1 MKFTIQGGRK
11 LEGEIAV
18 NGSKNAATP
27 IVAATLLTD
36 QPVVLENVPKIGDVL
51 KMIEILKSCGS
62 QAEWLDERTIRIQN
76 KEIDPSKIDQ
86 SLVKQI
92 RSSILLVGPML
103 ARFKKFR
110 FAIPGGCQIGARSI
124 DTHLEAF
131 ECLGAKTEFDS
142 DSGLYE
148 VSLDKP
154 LRQAQDRPNA
164 NQVILKEFSVTATE
178 NLLMLGTAYPLEIR
192 MAACEPHV
200 QDLGNFLAKVFEL
213 QLSGLGTHQII
224 IRPKSS
230 SKVSPIRH
238 KIISDPIEAGTFAV
252 LAAVTRSKILIKNV
266 DCDYL
271 DAPLGKL
278 KEFGVVW
285 QKEKGDLLVNGKL
298 SVLQSVKIQ
307 TLPYPGLPT
316 DLQAPFGVLATQASG
331 RTLIFDT
338 MYEGR
343 LRYIQELKAM
353 GADAEVL
360 DSHRAVI
367 NGPTV
372 LHSAE
377 IESLDLRA
385 GATLVIA
392 ALVASGKSV
401 IGHIEQIDR
410 GYEDFDGRLIK
421 LGADI
426 QRVN

>member
-1 MKFTIQGGRK
+1 MNFIIQGGRK

-36 QPVVLENVPKIGDVL
+36 QLVVLENVPKIGDVL

-62 QAEWLDERTIRIQN
+62 RVEWLDERTLKIQN
-76 KEIDPSKIDQ
+76 KEIDPGKIDQ

-110 FAIPGGCQIGARSI
+110 FAVPGGCQIGARSI

-131 ECLGAKTEFDS
+131 GDLGAKIDFNS

-154 LRQAQDRPNA
+154 NI

-200 QDLGNFLAKVFEL
+200 QDLGNFLAKVFNL

-224 IRPKSS
+224 IRAE
-230 SKVSPIRH
+230 SPADAPVIRH

-266 DCDYL
+266 DYDYL

-278 KEFGVVW
+278 GEFGVVW
-285 QKEKGDLLVNGKL
+285 QKEGGNLLVNGKL
-298 SVLQSVKIQ
+298 SVLKAVKIQ

-343 LRYIQELKAM
+343 LRYIQELKTM

-360 DSHRAVI
+360 DSHRAMI

-372 LHSAE
+372 LHGAE

-401 IGHIEQIDR
+401 IGQIEQIDR
-410 GYEDFDGRLIK
+410 GYEDFDGRLK
-421 LGADI
+421 ALGADI